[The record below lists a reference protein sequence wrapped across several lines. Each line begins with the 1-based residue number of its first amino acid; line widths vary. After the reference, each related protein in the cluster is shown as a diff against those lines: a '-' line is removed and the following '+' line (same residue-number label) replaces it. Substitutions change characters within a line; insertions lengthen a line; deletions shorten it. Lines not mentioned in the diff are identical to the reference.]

1 MSGVRKKC
9 IFAEK
14 VETMKPTT
22 DTKHKPATLDDG
34 GADATNATP
43 LKKAFIE
50 AYRANTGNATAAS
63 SAVGIN
69 RTTYWRWY
77 NSDHDFAAAVD
88 AVDEEQIDTAE
99 SELSKHIKSGNLTAI
114 IFYLKT
120 KGQGRGYVERVET
133 DSRVVMKDAKEARDK
148 LLHEFFD
155 EQE

>member
-1 MSGVRKKC
+1 
-9 IFAEK
+9 
-14 VETMKPTT
+14 MKPTT
-22 DTKHKPATLDDG
+22 DTEHKPATLDGG
-34 GADATNATP
+34 GAENCAICAP

-50 AYRANTGNATAAS
+50 AYRANTGNATKAS
-63 SAVGIN
+63 EAVGIHRN
-69 RTTYWRWY
+69 TFRNWKNT
-77 NSDHDFAAAVD
+77 DPDFAAAID

-120 KGQGRGYVERVET
+120 KGKGRGYVERVET